1 MDWTVDS
8 RDYFRLVKHTKDR
21 VRNETYNSC
30 VVACKQR
37 RSNLLFSFLVYAI
50 SFQDTSNTSILHY
63 SLLCKKLWED
73 FRRWTVLLVLWIF
86 DSLFDR
92 RWNRIGCIVQ
102 YHLDRISF
110 SYISL
115 FLEIEDAFNSGK
127 FVFDFSIWSLQDREE
142 NRNNFCQFFIYY
154 FFFLDK
160 I

>member
-1 MDWTVDS
+1 MPVNRGD
-8 RDYFRLVKHTKDR
+8 RIFYFRFLFMRYRFKIHPIHR
-21 VRNETYNSC
+21 V
-30 VVACKQR
+30 
-37 RSNLLFSFLVYAI
+37 
-50 SFQDTSNTSILHY
+50 LHY

-142 NRNNFCQFFIYY
+142 NRNNFCQSFIY
-154 FFFLDK
+154 FFFFFR
-160 I
+160 

>member
-1 MDWTVDS
+1 MPVNRGD
-8 RDYFRLVKHTKDR
+8 RIFYFR
-21 VRNETYNSC
+21 S
-30 VVACKQR
+30 
-37 RSNLLFSFLVYAI
+37 LFMRYRFKIHPIHRA
-50 SFQDTSNTSILHY
+50 LHY

-142 NRNNFCQFFIYY
+142 NRNNFCQSFIYFF

>member
-37 RSNLLFSFLVYAI
+37 RSNLSYFRSLFMRYRFKIHPIHRA
-50 SFQDTSNTSILHY
+50 LHY

-142 NRNNFCQFFIYY
+142 NRNNFCQSFIY
-154 FFFLDK
+154 FFFF
-160 I
+160 